1 MFFLYE
7 LEKTIQLHPSFFGP
21 LIRSHIHRELLAKEE
36 GSNTGKYTIVC
47 ILDSFEVSEG
57 QVVAGSGHAEYTV
70 HYKAVVWRPFRGEI
84 IDGVVSS
91 VIRSGFFVKC
101 GSLQAFV
108 GRSMIPSEIKYDA
121 NATPP
126 QWTDNTDQ
134 VIEKG
139 TQIRIKIKGL
149 RSEVDKMFAIGTMK
163 EDYLGPLVTG
173 DRL

>member
-7 LEKTIQLHPSFFGP
+7 LEKTIQLHPSYFGP
-21 LIRSHIHRELLAKEE
+21 LIRSHIHRELLTKEV

-47 ILDSFEVSEG
+47 ILDSFEISDG
-57 QVVAGSGHAEYTV
+57 QVVPGTGYAEYIV

-84 IDGVVSS
+84 VDGVVTS
-91 VIRSGFFVKC
+91 VIRAGFFVDC

-108 GRSMIPSEIKYDA
+108 GRGMIPSEIKFDA

-126 QWTDNTDQ
+126 QWTDNAEQ

-149 RSEVDKMFAIGTMK
+149 RSEMDRMYGVATMK
-163 EDYLGPLVTG
+163 EDYLGPLVA
-173 DRL
+173 